1 MVKNK
6 IRQLNLIP
14 TPDYTA
20 HDSARRNVIRYVDTV
35 EGTVW
40 VVAELVGKKRRR
52 KAPFHGLRQEGIDIN
67 PKIYWSNTFCTVFM
81 IHWKAGSLNV
91 YSVYVKNVTAN
102 IVISP
107 KLQVLALVGDG
118 RFIDVKAMDWRS

>member
-1 MVKNK
+1 
-6 IRQLNLIP
+6 
-14 TPDYTA
+14 
-20 HDSARRNVIRYVDTV
+20 
-35 EGTVW
+35 
-40 VVAELVGKKRRR
+40 
-52 KAPFHGLRQEGIDIN
+52 
-67 PKIYWSNTFCTVFM
+67 M

-118 RFIDVKAMDWRS
+118 RFIDVKAMD